1 MKTRL
6 FISTLM
12 VCIVTFFVHAAETDP
27 VEGRVQMLKK
37 QLDLTSEQV
46 EQVRS
51 ILKTSFEQAKK
62 DRALNAKDPQA
73 MRAAEQSR
81 RELENQQIENI
92 LTEAQRRKFAEIREK
107 QRVGRRG
114 GPAGEQLQMLIDRL
128 GLTDAQ
134 IEQIAPILT
143 ETHEK
148 MQALRQNA
156 SGNRREMFG
165 KMRKIRDAQDKK
177 IEALLTDDQKKIF
190 KEIKKERQKERARR
204 RPRGGRGGGMRP
216 RRF

>member
-6 FISTLM
+6 FFFAILCFFT
-12 VCIVTFFVHAAETDP
+12 TFFVHAAEPDP
-27 VEGRVQMLKK
+27 IEGRVQMLEK

-46 EQVRS
+46 EQVRTILTNS
-51 ILKTSFEQAKK
+51 IEQAQK
-62 DRALNAKDPQA
+62 DRALNAADPQA
-73 MRAAEQSR
+73 LRTAEQAR
-81 RELENQQIENI
+81 RELEDQQIENI
-92 LTEAQRRKFAEIREK
+92 LTEAQQKKFAEIREK
-107 QRVGRRG
+107 QQASHHS
-114 GPAGEQLQMLIDRL
+114 GPAGEQLQLLIDRL

-177 IEALLTDDQKKIF
+177 IEALLTGEQKKIY
-190 KEIKKERQKERARR
+190 KEIKKERREEMARR
-204 RPRGGRGGGMRP
+204 RPRGGGF
-216 RRF
+216 RRR

>member
-6 FISTLM
+6 FISVLL
-12 VCIVTFFVHAAETDP
+12 VCIATLFVHAAESDP
-27 VEGRVQMLKK
+27 IEGRVQMLKK

-51 ILKTSFEQAKK
+51 ILTNSIEQAKK

-73 MRAAEQSR
+73 MRAAEQAR
-81 RELENQQIENI
+81 RDLENQQIENI
-92 LTEAQRRKFAEIREK
+92 LTEAQRKRFAEIREK
-107 QRVGRRG
+107 QQAGRRG
-114 GPAGEQLQMLIDRL
+114 GPAGEQLQLLIDRL

-134 IEQIAPILT
+134 IVQIEPILT
-143 ETHEK
+143 ETRER

-177 IEALLTDDQKKIF
+177 IEALLTGEQKKIF
-190 KEIKKERQKERARR
+190 KEIKKERQKEMARH
-204 RPRGGRGGGMRP
+204 RPRGRGF
-216 RRF
+216 RRR